1 MSKPVTFLLSKV
13 KGDRYI
19 WLVVF
24 VLSVVSLL
32 AVYSSTE
39 TLAYKSAG
47 GNTEYYLIKHFI
59 IMVFGIILMYLSHLI
74 PYKYYSRIAQI
85 LLWLS
90 VPALIYTMTIAPEV
104 NDASRWIT
112 LPVINLT
119 FQTSDLAR
127 FALIMYTARVLSKKQ
142 EKIESF
148 KEAFIPVILP
158 IAIICALILPENLST
173 ASVLFFSCIVLMF
186 VGRVKFKYIMLT
198 VGAGIVLLGIIIG
211 LSYLLPDVGRLGTWN
226 SRVESFISGGTE
238 DDSFQTDQAKI
249 AIAKGMIFGVGPG
262 NSTQKDFLPY
272 PYADFIYATI
282 IEEYGMIGGIFLIFL
297 YLVLLYRCIKI
308 VTKAPSSF
316 GALLA
321 VGLGLV
327 LTIQAFV
334 NMGVAVHLL
343 PTTGLTLPLVSMG
356 GTSLWFT
363 SLSIGIILS
372 VSREIELKEEKEIN
386 QAEGMEEL
394 AEQVMEED
402 ENELEEVALEAI
414 SEEPKTKKTKA

>member
-1 MSKPVTFLLSKV
+1 MSNSIQYLFSRVR
-13 KGDRYI
+13 GDRYI

-24 VLSVVSLL
+24 VLSVFSIL

-39 TLAYKSAG
+39 TLAYRSAG
-47 GNTEYYLIKHFI
+47 GNTEYYLVKHSVI
-59 IMVFGIILMYLSHLI
+59 LLFGIVLMYLSHLI

-90 VPALIYTMTIAPEV
+90 VPALLYTMFLAPEV

-142 EKIESF
+142 DKVDSF

-173 ASVLFFSCIVLMF
+173 ASVLFFTCIVLMF
-186 VGRVKFKYIMLT
+186 VGRVKFKYILLT
-198 VGAGIVLLGIIIG
+198 IGAGIVLIG
-211 LSYLLPDVGRLGTWN
+211 LIIALAYAFPHVGRMGTWKA
-226 SRVESFISGGTE
+226 RVDSFVDGGTS
-238 DDSFQTDQAKI
+238 DDTYQVDQAKI
-249 AIAKGMIFGVGPG
+249 AIAKGGVFGVGPG

-272 PYADFIYATI
+272 PYADFIFATI
-282 IEEYGMIGGIFLIFL
+282 LEEYGLMGGIFVIFL
-297 YLVLLYRCIKI
+297 YLVFLYRCIKI
-308 VTKAPSSF
+308 VVKAPTSF

-321 VGLGLV
+321 VGLGLC
-327 LTIQAFV
+327 LCIQAFI

-372 VSREIELKEEKEIN
+372 VSREIEKADEVE
-386 QAEGMEEL
+386 
-394 AEQVMEED
+394 EED
-402 ENELEEVALEAI
+402 EQTETEEQ
-414 SEEPKTKKTKA
+414 SEEEPELAK

>member
-1 MSKPVTFLLSKV
+1 MSNSITYLLSKI

-24 VLSVVSLL
+24 LLSVFSIL

-39 TLAYKSAG
+39 TLAYRSAG
-47 GNTEYYLIKHFI
+47 GNTEYYLVKHSTI
-59 IMVFGIILMYLSHLI
+59 LLFGIFLMYLSHLI

-90 VPALIYTMTIAPEV
+90 VPALIYTMFSGSEV

-142 EKIESF
+142 EKVDSF

-158 IAIICALILPENLST
+158 IAIICALILPDNLST
-173 ASVLFFSCIVLMF
+173 ASVLFFTCIVLMF
-186 VGRVKFKYIMLT
+186 IGRVNFKYIMLT
-198 VGAGIVLLGIIIG
+198 VGAGIILLSVVIG
-211 LSYLLPDVGRLGTWN
+211 LSYLMPDVGRLGTWN
-226 SRVESFISGGTE
+226 SRVESFIHGGS
-238 DDSFQTDQAKI
+238 DDSDYQVVQSKI
-249 AIAKGMIFGVGPG
+249 AIAKGMVFGVGPG

-272 PYADFIYATI
+272 PYADFIYSTI
-282 IEEYGMIGGIFLIFL
+282 IEEYGMIGGIIIIFL

-308 VTKAPSSF
+308 VSKAPSSF
-316 GALLA
+316 GAFLA
-321 VGLGLV
+321 VGLGLC
-327 LTIQAFV
+327 LCIQAFV

-356 GTSLWFT
+356 GTSLWFS
-363 SLSIGIILS
+363 SLSLGIILS
-372 VSREIELKEEKEIN
+372 VSREIEMAEEKEKEEEE
-386 QAEGMEEL
+386 EGATET
-394 AEQVMEED
+394 ED
-402 ENELEEVALEAI
+402 NETVNET
-414 SEEPKTKKTKA
+414 EPVIA

>member
-1 MSKPVTFLLSKV
+1 MSESIQYVFNRV
-13 KGDRYI
+13 RGDRYI

-24 VLSVVSLL
+24 LLSVFSIL

-47 GNTEYYLIKHFI
+47 GNTEYYLVKHSVI
-59 IMVFGIILMYLSHLI
+59 LLFGIVLMYLSHLI
-74 PYKYYSRIAQI
+74 PYRYYSRIAQI

-90 VPALIYTMTIAPEV
+90 VPALLYTMFLAPEV

-142 EKIESF
+142 DKVHSF
-148 KEAFIPVILP
+148 KEAFVPVILP

-173 ASVLFFSCIVLMF
+173 ASVLFFTCIVLMF
-186 VGRVKFKYIMLT
+186 VGRVNFKYIALT
-198 VGAGIVLLGIIIG
+198 ILAGMVLISVIIAMA
-211 LSYLLPDVGRLGTWN
+211 YAFPNVGRLGTWKA
-226 SRVESFISGGTE
+226 RV
-238 DDSFQTDQAKI
+238 DSFVDGGDSDDLYQTNQAKI
-249 AIAKGMIFGVGPG
+249 AIAKGGVLGVGPG
-262 NSTQKDFLPY
+262 NSTQKEFLPY
-272 PYADFIYATI
+272 PYADFIFATI
-282 IEEYGMIGGIFLIFL
+282 LEEYGLVGGLIMIFL
-297 YLVLLYRCIKI
+297 YLTFLYRCIRI
-308 VTKAPSSF
+308 VLKAPTSF

-321 VGLGLV
+321 VGLGLS
-327 LTIQAFV
+327 LCIQAFI

-363 SLSIGIILS
+363 SISIGIILS
-372 VSREIELKEEKEIN
+372 VSREIEMPE
-386 QAEGMEEL
+386 
-394 AEQVMEED
+394 
-402 ENELEEVALEAI
+402 ELEEE
-414 SEEPKTKKTKA
+414 EEPAAEIEETDSNPVTT

>member
-1 MSKPVTFLLSKV
+1 MNKPVTFLLSKV

-24 VLSVVSLL
+24 VLSVFSIL

-47 GNTEYYLIKHFI
+47 GNTEYYLIKHTTI
-59 IMVFGIILMYLSHLI
+59 LLFGIFLMYLSHLI
-74 PYKYYSRIAQI
+74 PFKYYSRIAQI
-85 LLWLS
+85 LLWVS
-90 VPALIYTMTIAPEV
+90 IPALLYTMLLGEEV

-142 EKIESF
+142 DKIDSF

-173 ASVLFFSCIVLMF
+173 SIVLFFTCIVLMF
-186 VGRVKFKYIMLT
+186 VGRVNFKYIMLT
-198 VGAGIVLLGIIIG
+198 IGSGLVLLSIIIG
-211 LSYLLPDVGRLGTWN
+211 LSYLLPDQGRLGTWN
-226 SRVESFISGGTE
+226 TRVESFIHGGDNDE
-238 DDSFQTDQAKI
+238 NYQIEQAKI
-249 AIAKGMIFGVGPG
+249 AIAKGKILGVGPG

-282 IEEYGMIGGIFLIFL
+282 IEEYGIVGGIIFIFL
-297 YLVLLYRCIKI
+297 YLVFLYRCIKI
-308 VTKAPSSF
+308 VSKAPSSF
-316 GALLA
+316 GAFLA
-321 VGLGLV
+321 VGLGLC
-327 LTIQAFV
+327 LCIQAFA

-372 VSREIELKEEKEIN
+372 VSREIEMKAEKELKQAEEVDEVGVEQKEE
-386 QAEGMEEL
+386 A
-394 AEQVMEED
+394 A
-402 ENELEEVALEAI
+402 
-414 SEEPKTKKTKA
+414 

>member
-1 MSKPVTFLLSKV
+1 MSESIQYVFNRV
-13 KGDRYI
+13 RGDRYI

-24 VLSVVSLL
+24 LLSVFSIL

-47 GNTEYYLIKHFI
+47 GNTEYYLVKHSVI
-59 IMVFGIILMYLSHLI
+59 LLFGIVLMYLSHLI
-74 PYKYYSRIAQI
+74 PYRYYSRIAQI

-90 VPALIYTMTIAPEV
+90 VPALLYTMFLAPEV

-142 EKIESF
+142 DKVHSF
-148 KEAFIPVILP
+148 KEAFVPVILP

-173 ASVLFFSCIVLMF
+173 ASVLFFTCIVLMF
-186 VGRVKFKYIMLT
+186 VGRVNFKYIALT
-198 VGAGIVLLGIIIG
+198 ILAGMVLISVIIAMA
-211 LSYLLPDVGRLGTWN
+211 YAFPNVGRLGTWKA
-226 SRVESFISGGTE
+226 RV
-238 DDSFQTDQAKI
+238 DSFVDGGDSDDLYQTNQAKI
-249 AIAKGMIFGVGPG
+249 AIAKGGVLGVGPG
-262 NSTQKDFLPY
+262 NSTQKEFLPY
-272 PYADFIYATI
+272 PYADFIFATI
-282 IEEYGMIGGIFLIFL
+282 LEEYGLVGGLIMIFL
-297 YLVLLYRCIKI
+297 YLTFLYRCIRI
-308 VTKAPSSF
+308 VLKAPTSF

-321 VGLGLV
+321 VGLGLS
-327 LTIQAFV
+327 LCIQAFI

-363 SLSIGIILS
+363 SISIGIILS
-372 VSREIELKEEKEIN
+372 VSREIELPE
-386 QAEGMEEL
+386 
-394 AEQVMEED
+394 
-402 ENELEEVALEAI
+402 ELEEEVQKDEVTDEA
-414 SEEPKTKKTKA
+414 EPADVDTATA

>member
-59 IMVFGIILMYLSHLI
+59 IMVFGILLMYLSHLI

-211 LSYLLPDVGRLGTWN
+211 LSYLLPDIGRLGTWN
-226 SRVESFISGGTE
+226 SRVESFINGGTE

-249 AIAKGMIFGVGPG
+249 AIAKGMVFGVGPG

-272 PYADFIYATI
+272 PYADFIYGRSM
-282 IEEYGMIGGIFLIFL
+282 EEYSMIGGIFIIFL
-297 YLVLLYRCIKI
+297 YLVFLYRCIKI
-308 VTKAPSSF
+308 VAKAPSSF

-372 VSREIELKEEKEIN
+372 VSREIEMKEEEEIN

-394 AEQVMEED
+394 AENVMEED
-402 ENELEEVALEAI
+402 EIVLEDIAVDAI
-414 SEEPKTKKTKA
+414 STTNKKTKA

>member
-1 MSKPVTFLLSKV
+1 MSQPVTYMLSKV

-24 VLSVVSLL
+24 VLSVFSIL

-47 GNTEYYLIKHFI
+47 GNTEYYLIKHTTI
-59 IMVFGIILMYLSHLI
+59 LIFGIFLMYLSHLI
-74 PYKYYSRIAQI
+74 PFKYYSRIAQI
-85 LLWLS
+85 LLWIS
-90 VPALIYTMTIAPEV
+90 VPALLYTMFLAPEV

-127 FALIMYTARVLSKKQ
+127 FALIMYTARILSKTQDKVD
-142 EKIESF
+142 SF
-148 KEAFIPVILP
+148 KEAFVPVILP

-173 ASVLFFSCIVLMF
+173 ASVLFFTCIVLMF
-186 VGRVKFKYIMLT
+186 VGRVNFKYIMLT
-198 VGAGIVLLGIIIG
+198 IGAGIVLLGIVIG

-226 SRVESFISGGTE
+226 TRVETFISGGDGDE
-238 DDSFQTDQAKI
+238 EFQVEQAKI
-249 AIAKGMIFGVGPG
+249 AIAQGRILGVGPG
-262 NSTQKDFLPY
+262 NSTQKDILPY
-272 PYADFIYATI
+272 PYADFIFATI
-282 IEEYGMIGGIFLIFL
+282 IEEYGLFGAVVFIFL

-308 VTKAPSSF
+308 VIKAPSSF

-321 VGLGLV
+321 VGLGLC
-327 LTIQAFV
+327 LTIQAFA
-334 NMGVAVHLL
+334 NMAVAVHLV

-372 VSREIELKEEKEIN
+372 VSREIEVKEEKDLAKTEEEEEI
-386 QAEGMEEL
+386 ETEE
-394 AEQVMEED
+394 E
-402 ENELEEVALEAI
+402 
-414 SEEPKTKKTKA
+414 

>member
-1 MSKPVTFLLSKV
+1 MSNSIQYLFSRVR
-13 KGDRYI
+13 GDRYI

-24 VLSVVSLL
+24 VLSVFSIL

-39 TLAYKSAG
+39 TLAYRSAG
-47 GNTEYYLIKHFI
+47 GNTEYYLVKHSVI
-59 IMVFGIILMYLSHLI
+59 LLFGIVLMYLSHLI

-90 VPALIYTMTIAPEV
+90 VPALLYTMFLAPEV

-142 EKIESF
+142 DKVDSF

-173 ASVLFFSCIVLMF
+173 ASVLFFTCIVLMF
-186 VGRVKFKYIMLT
+186 VGRVKFKYILLT
-198 VGAGIVLLGIIIG
+198 IGAGILLIG
-211 LSYLLPDVGRLGTWN
+211 LIIALAYAFPHVGRMGTWKA
-226 SRVESFISGGTE
+226 RVDSFVDGGTS
-238 DDSFQTDQAKI
+238 DDTYQVDQAKI
-249 AIAKGMIFGVGPG
+249 AIAKGGVFGVGPG

-272 PYADFIYATI
+272 PYADFIFATI
-282 IEEYGMIGGIFLIFL
+282 LEEYGLMGGIFVIFL
-297 YLVLLYRCIKI
+297 YLVFLYRCIKI
-308 VTKAPSSF
+308 VVKAPTSF

-321 VGLGLV
+321 VGLGLC
-327 LTIQAFV
+327 LCIQAFI

-372 VSREIELKEEKEIN
+372 VSREIEKADEVE
-386 QAEGMEEL
+386 
-394 AEQVMEED
+394 EED
-402 ENELEEVALEAI
+402 EQTETEEQ
-414 SEEPKTKKTKA
+414 SEEEPELAK

>member
-1 MSKPVTFLLSKV
+1 MLSKV

-24 VLSVVSLL
+24 VLSVFSIL

-47 GNTEYYLIKHFI
+47 GNTEYYLIKHTTI
-59 IMVFGIILMYLSHLI
+59 LIFGIFLMYLSHLI
-74 PYKYYSRIAQI
+74 PFKYYSRIAQI

-90 VPALIYTMTIAPEV
+90 VPALLYTMFLAPEV

-127 FALIMYTARVLSKKQ
+127 FALIMYTARILSKTQDKVD
-142 EKIESF
+142 SF
-148 KEAFIPVILP
+148 KEAFVPVILP

-173 ASVLFFSCIVLMF
+173 ASVLFFTCIVLMF
-186 VGRVKFKYIMLT
+186 VGRVNFKYIMLT
-198 VGAGIVLLGIIIG
+198 IGAGIVLLGIVIG

-226 SRVESFISGGTE
+226 TRVESFINGGDGDE
-238 DDSFQTDQAKI
+238 EFQVEQAKI
-249 AIAKGMIFGVGPG
+249 AIAQGGILGVGPG
-262 NSTQKDFLPY
+262 NSTQKDILPY
-272 PYADFIYATI
+272 PYADFIFATI
-282 IEEYGMIGGIFLIFL
+282 IEEYGLFGAVVFIFL

-308 VTKAPSSF
+308 VIKAPSSF

-321 VGLGLV
+321 VGLGLC
-327 LTIQAFV
+327 LTIQAFA
-334 NMGVAVHLL
+334 NMAVAVHLV

-372 VSREIELKEEKEIN
+372 VSREIEVKEEKDSAK
-386 QAEGMEEL
+386 AEE
-394 AEQVMEED
+394 EED
-402 ENELEEVALEAI
+402 IILEEE
-414 SEEPKTKKTKA
+414 

>member
-1 MSKPVTFLLSKV
+1 MLSKV

-24 VLSVVSLL
+24 VLSVFSIL

-47 GNTEYYLIKHFI
+47 GNTEYYLIKHTTI
-59 IMVFGIILMYLSHLI
+59 LIFGIFLMYLSHLI
-74 PYKYYSRIAQI
+74 PFKYYSRIAQI
-85 LLWLS
+85 LLWIS
-90 VPALIYTMTIAPEV
+90 VPALLYTMFLAPEV

-127 FALIMYTARVLSKKQ
+127 FALIMYTARILSKTQDKVD
-142 EKIESF
+142 SF
-148 KEAFIPVILP
+148 KEAFVPVILP

-173 ASVLFFSCIVLMF
+173 ASVLFFTCIVLMF
-186 VGRVKFKYIMLT
+186 VGRVNFKYIMLT
-198 VGAGIVLLGIIIG
+198 IGSGIVLLGIVIG
-211 LSYLLPDVGRLGTWN
+211 LSYLLPEIGRLGTWN
-226 SRVESFISGGTE
+226 TRVESFINGG
-238 DDSFQTDQAKI
+238 DDDEEFQVEQAKI
-249 AIAKGMIFGVGPG
+249 AIAQGGILGVGPG
-262 NSTQKDFLPY
+262 NSTQKDILPY
-272 PYADFIYATI
+272 PYADFIFATI
-282 IEEYGMIGGIFLIFL
+282 IEEYGLFGAVVFIFL

-308 VTKAPSSF
+308 VIKAPSSF

-321 VGLGLV
+321 VGLGLC
-327 LTIQAFV
+327 LTIQAFA
-334 NMGVAVHLL
+334 NMAVAVHLV

-372 VSREIELKEEKEIN
+372 VSREIEVKEEKDSAKSE
-386 QAEGMEEL
+386 ETEMEE
-394 AEQVMEED
+394 EI
-402 ENELEEVALEAI
+402 I
-414 SEEPKTKKTKA
+414 SE

>member
-1 MSKPVTFLLSKV
+1 MSESIQYVFNRV
-13 KGDRYI
+13 RGDRYI

-24 VLSVVSLL
+24 LLSVFSIL

-47 GNTEYYLIKHFI
+47 GNTEYYLVKHSVI
-59 IMVFGIILMYLSHLI
+59 LLFGIVLMYLSHLI
-74 PYKYYSRIAQI
+74 PYRYYSRIAQI

-90 VPALIYTMTIAPEV
+90 VPALLYTMFLAPEV

-142 EKIESF
+142 DKVHSF
-148 KEAFIPVILP
+148 KEAFVPVILP

-173 ASVLFFSCIVLMF
+173 ASVLFFTCIVLMF
-186 VGRVKFKYIMLT
+186 VGRVNFKYIALT
-198 VGAGIVLLGIIIG
+198 ILAGMVLISVIIAMA
-211 LSYLLPDVGRLGTWN
+211 YAFPNVGRLGTWKA
-226 SRVESFISGGTE
+226 RV
-238 DDSFQTDQAKI
+238 DSFVDGGDSDDLYQTNQAKI
-249 AIAKGMIFGVGPG
+249 AIAKGGVLGVGPG
-262 NSTQKDFLPY
+262 NSTQKEFLPY
-272 PYADFIYATI
+272 PYADFIFATI
-282 IEEYGMIGGIFLIFL
+282 LEEYGLVGGLIMIFL
-297 YLVLLYRCIKI
+297 YLTFLYRCIRI
-308 VTKAPSSF
+308 VLKAPTSF

-321 VGLGLV
+321 VGLGLS
-327 LTIQAFV
+327 LCIQAFI

-363 SLSIGIILS
+363 SISIGIILS
-372 VSREIELKEEKEIN
+372 VSREIEMPE
-386 QAEGMEEL
+386 
-394 AEQVMEED
+394 
-402 ENELEEVALEAI
+402 ELEEEAEPAAEI
-414 SEEPKTKKTKA
+414 EETDSNPVTT

>member
-1 MSKPVTFLLSKV
+1 MSQPVTYMLSKV

-24 VLSVVSLL
+24 VLSVFSIL

-47 GNTEYYLIKHFI
+47 GNTEYYLIKHTTI
-59 IMVFGIILMYLSHLI
+59 LIFGIFLMYLSHLI
-74 PYKYYSRIAQI
+74 PFKYYSRIAQI
-85 LLWLS
+85 LLWIS
-90 VPALIYTMTIAPEV
+90 VPALLYTMFLAPEV

-127 FALIMYTARVLSKKQ
+127 FALIMYTARILSKTQDKVD
-142 EKIESF
+142 SF
-148 KEAFIPVILP
+148 KEAFVPVILP

-173 ASVLFFSCIVLMF
+173 ASVLFFTCIVLMF
-186 VGRVKFKYIMLT
+186 VGRVNFKYIMLT
-198 VGAGIVLLGIIIG
+198 IGAGIVLLGIVIG

-226 SRVESFISGGTE
+226 TRVESFINGG
-238 DDSFQTDQAKI
+238 DDNEEFQVEQAKI
-249 AIAKGMIFGVGPG
+249 AIAQGGILGVGPG
-262 NSTQKDFLPY
+262 NSTQKDILPY
-272 PYADFIYATI
+272 PYADFIFATI
-282 IEEYGMIGGIFLIFL
+282 IEEYGLFGAVVFIFL

-308 VTKAPSSF
+308 VIKAPSSF

-321 VGLGLV
+321 VGLGLC
-327 LTIQAFV
+327 LTIQAFA
-334 NMGVAVHLL
+334 NMAVAVHLV

-372 VSREIELKEEKEIN
+372 VSREIEVKEEKDSAK
-386 QAEGMEEL
+386 AEE
-394 AEQVMEED
+394 EED
-402 ENELEEVALEAI
+402 VVLEED
-414 SEEPKTKKTKA
+414 

>member
-1 MSKPVTFLLSKV
+1 MSNSIQYLFSRVR
-13 KGDRYI
+13 GDRYI

-24 VLSVVSLL
+24 VLSVFSIL

-39 TLAYKSAG
+39 TLAYRSAG
-47 GNTEYYLIKHFI
+47 GNTEYYLVKHSVI
-59 IMVFGIILMYLSHLI
+59 LLFGIVLMYLSHLI

-90 VPALIYTMTIAPEV
+90 VPALLYTMFLAPEV

-142 EKIESF
+142 DKVDSF

-173 ASVLFFSCIVLMF
+173 ASVLFFTCIVLMF
-186 VGRVKFKYIMLT
+186 VGRVKFKYILLT
-198 VGAGIVLLGIIIG
+198 IGAGIVLIGVIIA
-211 LSYLLPDVGRLGTWN
+211 LAYAFPHVGRMGTWKA
-226 SRVESFISGGTE
+226 RVDSFVDGGTA
-238 DDSFQTDQAKI
+238 DDTYQVDQAKI
-249 AIAKGMIFGVGPG
+249 AIAKGGIFGVGPG

-272 PYADFIYATI
+272 PYADFIFATI
-282 IEEYGMIGGIFLIFL
+282 LEEYGLLGGLFVIFL
-297 YLVLLYRCIKI
+297 YLVFLYRCIKI
-308 VTKAPSSF
+308 VVKAPTSF

-321 VGLGLV
+321 VGLGLC
-327 LTIQAFV
+327 LCIQAFI

-372 VSREIELKEEKEIN
+372 VSREIEKDDEE
-386 QAEGMEEL
+386 
-394 AEQVMEED
+394 
-402 ENELEEVALEAI
+402 EEVAENAAPEDNSDEELEP
-414 SEEPKTKKTKA
+414 ETV

>member
-1 MSKPVTFLLSKV
+1 MSESIQYVFNRV
-13 KGDRYI
+13 RGDRYI

-24 VLSVVSLL
+24 LLSVFSIL

-47 GNTEYYLIKHFI
+47 GNTEYYLVKHSVI
-59 IMVFGIILMYLSHLI
+59 LLFGIVLMYLSHLI
-74 PYKYYSRIAQI
+74 PYRYYSRIAQI

-90 VPALIYTMTIAPEV
+90 VPALLYTMFLAPEV

-142 EKIESF
+142 DKVHSF
-148 KEAFIPVILP
+148 KEAFVPVILP

-173 ASVLFFSCIVLMF
+173 ASVLFFTCIVLMF
-186 VGRVKFKYIMLT
+186 VGRVNFKYIALT
-198 VGAGIVLLGIIIG
+198 ILAGMVLISVIIAMA
-211 LSYLLPDVGRLGTWN
+211 YAFPNVGRLGTWKA
-226 SRVESFISGGTE
+226 RV
-238 DDSFQTDQAKI
+238 DSFVDGGDSDDLYQTNQAKI
-249 AIAKGMIFGVGPG
+249 AIAKGGVLGVGPG
-262 NSTQKDFLPY
+262 NSTQKEFLPY
-272 PYADFIYATI
+272 PYADFIFATI
-282 IEEYGMIGGIFLIFL
+282 LEEYGLVGGLIMIFL
-297 YLVLLYRCIKI
+297 YLTFLYRCIRI
-308 VTKAPSSF
+308 VLKAPTSF

-321 VGLGLV
+321 VGLGLS
-327 LTIQAFV
+327 LCIQAFI

-363 SLSIGIILS
+363 SISIGIILS
-372 VSREIELKEEKEIN
+372 VSREIEMPE
-386 QAEGMEEL
+386 
-394 AEQVMEED
+394 
-402 ENELEEVALEAI
+402 ELEEEVEPAAEI
-414 SEEPKTKKTKA
+414 EETDSNPVTT

>member
-1 MSKPVTFLLSKV
+1 MSKPVQYVFNKV
-13 KGDRYI
+13 HGDRYI

-24 VLSVVSLL
+24 VLSVFSIL

-47 GNTEYYLIKHFI
+47 GNTEYYLIKHSVI
-59 IMVFGIILMYLSHLI
+59 LLFGIMLMYLSHLI
-74 PYKYYSRIAQI
+74 PYRYYSRIAQI
-85 LLWLS
+85 LMWLS
-90 VPALIYTMTIAPEV
+90 VPALLYTMFLAPEV

-142 EKIESF
+142 DKVDSF
-148 KEAFIPVILP
+148 KEAFVPVIMP

-173 ASVLFFSCIVLMF
+173 ASVLFFTCIVLMF
-186 VGRVKFKYIMLT
+186 VGRVNFKYIALT
-198 VGAGIVLLGIIIG
+198 ILAGMVLIGVIIAMA
-211 LSYLLPDVGRLGTWN
+211 YAFPNVGRLGTWKA
-226 SRVESFISGGTE
+226 RVDTFVDGGDA
-238 DDSFQTDQAKI
+238 DDTYQTDQAKI
-249 AIAKGMIFGVGPG
+249 AIAQGGIFGVGPG

-272 PYADFIYATI
+272 PYADFIFATI
-282 IEEYGMIGGIFLIFL
+282 LEEYGLAGGLIVIFL
-297 YLVLLYRCIKI
+297 YLAFLYRCIRI
-308 VTKAPSSF
+308 VLKAPTSF

-321 VGLGLV
+321 VGLGLS
-327 LTIQAFV
+327 LCIQAFI
-334 NMGVAVHLL
+334 NMGVAVHLF

-372 VSREIELKEEKEIN
+372 VSREIEQPEAETEETPAEESDATEI
-386 QAEGMEEL
+386 EET
-394 AEQVMEED
+394 EET
-402 ENELEEVALEAI
+402 ETIIPA
-414 SEEPKTKKTKA
+414 KK

>member
-1 MSKPVTFLLSKV
+1 MSESIQYVFNRV
-13 KGDRYI
+13 RGDRYI

-24 VLSVVSLL
+24 LLSVFSIL

-47 GNTEYYLIKHFI
+47 GNTEYYLIKHSVI
-59 IMVFGIILMYLSHLI
+59 LLFGIVLMYMSHLI
-74 PYKYYSRIAQI
+74 PYRYYSRIAQI

-90 VPALIYTMTIAPEV
+90 VPALLYTMFLAPEV

-142 EKIESF
+142 DKVHSF

-173 ASVLFFSCIVLMF
+173 ASVLFFTCIVLMF
-186 VGRVKFKYIMLT
+186 VGRVKFKYIALT
-198 VGAGIVLLGIIIG
+198 ILAVLVLISVIIAMA
-211 LSYLLPDVGRLGTWN
+211 YAFPQVGRLGTWKA
-226 SRVESFISGGTE
+226 RVDAFVDGGDA
-238 DDSFQTDQAKI
+238 DDLYQTNQAKI
-249 AIAKGMIFGVGPG
+249 AIAQGGVLGVGPG

-272 PYADFIYATI
+272 PYADFIFATI
-282 IEEYGMIGGIFLIFL
+282 LEEYGLVGGLIMIFL
-297 YLVLLYRCIKI
+297 YLAFLYRCIRI
-308 VTKAPSSF
+308 VLKAPTSF

-321 VGLGLV
+321 VGLGLS
-327 LTIQAFV
+327 LCIQAFI

-372 VSREIELKEEKEIN
+372 VSREIEATEGEE
-386 QAEGMEEL
+386 AL
-394 AEQVMEED
+394 AD
-402 ENELEEVALEAI
+402 ESALEADAPI
-414 SEEPKTKKTKA
+414 DAESTEA

>member
-1 MSKPVTFLLSKV
+1 MLSKV

-24 VLSVVSLL
+24 VLSVFSIL

-47 GNTEYYLIKHFI
+47 GNTEYYLIKHTTI
-59 IMVFGIILMYLSHLI
+59 LIFGIFLMYLSHLI
-74 PYKYYSRIAQI
+74 PFKYYSRIAQI
-85 LLWLS
+85 LLWIS
-90 VPALIYTMTIAPEV
+90 VPALLYTMFLAPEV

-127 FALIMYTARVLSKKQ
+127 FALIMYTARILSKTQDKVD
-142 EKIESF
+142 SF
-148 KEAFIPVILP
+148 KEAFVPVILP

-173 ASVLFFSCIVLMF
+173 ASVLFFTCIVLMF
-186 VGRVKFKYIMLT
+186 VGRVNFKYIMLT
-198 VGAGIVLLGIIIG
+198 IGSGIVLLGIVIG
-211 LSYLLPDVGRLGTWN
+211 LSYLIPDVGRLGTWN
-226 SRVESFISGGTE
+226 TRVESFINGG
-238 DDSFQTDQAKI
+238 DDDEEFQVEQAKI
-249 AIAKGMIFGVGPG
+249 AIAQGGILGVGPG
-262 NSTQKDFLPY
+262 NSTQKDILPY
-272 PYADFIYATI
+272 PYADFIFATI
-282 IEEYGMIGGIFLIFL
+282 IEEYGLFGAVVFIFL

-308 VTKAPSSF
+308 VIKAPSSF

-321 VGLGLV
+321 VGLGLC
-327 LTIQAFV
+327 LTIQAFA
-334 NMGVAVHLL
+334 NMAVAVHLV

-372 VSREIELKEEKEIN
+372 VSREIEVKEEKDSAKSE
-386 QAEGMEEL
+386 ETEMEE
-394 AEQVMEED
+394 EI
-402 ENELEEVALEAI
+402 I
-414 SEEPKTKKTKA
+414 SE

>member
-1 MSKPVTFLLSKV
+1 MSKPVQYVFNKV
-13 KGDRYI
+13 HGDRYI

-24 VLSVVSLL
+24 VLSVFSIL

-47 GNTEYYLIKHFI
+47 GNTEYYLIKHSVI
-59 IMVFGIILMYLSHLI
+59 LLFGIVLMYLSHLI
-74 PYKYYSRIAQI
+74 PYRYYSRIAQI

-90 VPALIYTMTIAPEV
+90 VPALMYTMFLAPEV

-142 EKIESF
+142 DKVDSF
-148 KEAFIPVILP
+148 KEAFVPVIMP

-173 ASVLFFSCIVLMF
+173 ASVLFFTCIVLMF
-186 VGRVKFKYIMLT
+186 VGRVNFKYIALT
-198 VGAGIVLLGIIIG
+198 ILAGMVLIGVIIAMA
-211 LSYLLPDVGRLGTWN
+211 YAFPNVGRLGTWKA
-226 SRVESFISGGTE
+226 RVDTFVEGGDA
-238 DDSFQTDQAKI
+238 DDTYQTDQAKI
-249 AIAKGMIFGVGPG
+249 AIAKGGILGVGPG

-272 PYADFIYATI
+272 PYADFIFATI
-282 IEEYGMIGGIFLIFL
+282 LEEYGLVGGLIMIFL
-297 YLVLLYRCIKI
+297 YLAFLYRCIRI
-308 VTKAPSSF
+308 VLKAPTSF

-321 VGLGLV
+321 VGLGLS
-327 LTIQAFV
+327 LCIQAFI

-372 VSREIELKEEKEIN
+372 VSREIEKPEEE
-386 QAEGMEEL
+386 
-394 AEQVMEED
+394 EED
-402 ENELEEVALEAI
+402 AESVESDEET
-414 SEEPKTKKTKA
+414 EEEMDEETPAPQTKK

>member
-1 MSKPVTFLLSKV
+1 MSQPVSYLLSKV

-24 VLSVVSLL
+24 VLSVFSVL

-47 GNTEYYLIKHFI
+47 GNTEYYLIKHSTI
-59 IMVFGIILMYLSHLI
+59 LIFGIFLMYLSHLI
-74 PYKYYSRIAQI
+74 PFKYYSRIAQI

-90 VPALIYTMTIAPEV
+90 VPALLYTMFLAPEV

-127 FALIMYTARVLSKKQ
+127 FALIMYTARILSKTQDKVD
-142 EKIESF
+142 SF
-148 KEAFIPVILP
+148 KEAFVPVILP

-173 ASVLFFSCIVLMF
+173 ASVLFFTCIVLMF
-186 VGRVKFKYIMLT
+186 VGRVNFKYILLT
-198 VGAGIVLLGIIIG
+198 IGSGIVLLAIVIG
-211 LSYLLPDVGRLGTWN
+211 LSYLFPNVGRLGTWN
-226 SRVESFISGGTE
+226 TRVESFVHGGNGDE
-238 DDSFQTDQAKI
+238 EFQVQQAKI
-249 AIAKGMIFGVGPG
+249 AIAQGQILGVGPG
-262 NSTQKDFLPY
+262 NSTQKDILPY

-282 IEEYGMIGGIFLIFL
+282 IEEYGLVGGVFFIFL

-308 VTKAPSSF
+308 VIKAPSSF
-316 GALLA
+316 GAFLA
-321 VGLGLV
+321 VGLGLC
-327 LTIQAFV
+327 LTIQAFA
-334 NMGVAVHLL
+334 NMAVAVHLV

-372 VSREIELKEEKEIN
+372 VSREIEINEIKDYAKVEAEEEKLLEDN
-386 QAEGMEEL
+386 PEE
-394 AEQVMEED
+394 
-402 ENELEEVALEAI
+402 
-414 SEEPKTKKTKA
+414 S

>member
-1 MSKPVTFLLSKV
+1 MSKPVQYVFNKV
-13 KGDRYI
+13 HGDRYI

-24 VLSVVSLL
+24 VLSVFSIL

-47 GNTEYYLIKHFI
+47 GNTEYYLIKHSVI
-59 IMVFGIILMYLSHLI
+59 LLFGIVLMYLSHLI
-74 PYKYYSRIAQI
+74 PYRYYSRIAQI

-90 VPALIYTMTIAPEV
+90 VPALMYTMFLAPEV

-142 EKIESF
+142 DKVDSF
-148 KEAFIPVILP
+148 KEAFVPVIMP

-173 ASVLFFSCIVLMF
+173 ASVLFFTCIVLMF
-186 VGRVKFKYIMLT
+186 VGRVNFKYIALT
-198 VGAGIVLLGIIIG
+198 ILAGMVLIGVIIAMA
-211 LSYLLPDVGRLGTWN
+211 YAFPNVGRLGTWKA
-226 SRVESFISGGTE
+226 RVDTFVEGGDA
-238 DDSFQTDQAKI
+238 DDTYQTDQAKI
-249 AIAKGMIFGVGPG
+249 AIAKGGILGVGPG

-272 PYADFIYATI
+272 PYADFIFATI
-282 IEEYGMIGGIFLIFL
+282 LEEYGLVGGLIMIFL
-297 YLVLLYRCIKI
+297 YLAFLYRCIRI
-308 VTKAPSSF
+308 VLKAPTSF

-321 VGLGLV
+321 VGLGLS
-327 LTIQAFV
+327 LCIQAFI

-372 VSREIELKEEKEIN
+372 VSREIEKPEEE
-386 QAEGMEEL
+386 
-394 AEQVMEED
+394 EED
-402 ENELEEVALEAI
+402 TESAETDEET
-414 SEEPKTKKTKA
+414 EEEMDEETPAPQTKK

>member
-59 IMVFGIILMYLSHLI
+59 IMVFGILLMYLSHLI

-198 VGAGIVLLGIIIG
+198 VGAGIG
-211 LSYLLPDVGRLGTWN
+211 
-226 SRVESFISGGTE
+226 ES
-238 DDSFQTDQAKI
+238 D
-249 AIAKGMIFGVGPG
+249 P
-262 NSTQKDFLPY
+262 
-272 PYADFIYATI
+272 
-282 IEEYGMIGGIFLIFL
+282 
-297 YLVLLYRCIKI
+297 
-308 VTKAPSSF
+308 
-316 GALLA
+316 
-321 VGLGLV
+321 
-327 LTIQAFV
+327 
-334 NMGVAVHLL
+334 
-343 PTTGLTLPLVSMG
+343 
-356 GTSLWFT
+356 
-363 SLSIGIILS
+363 
-372 VSREIELKEEKEIN
+372 
-386 QAEGMEEL
+386 
-394 AEQVMEED
+394 
-402 ENELEEVALEAI
+402 
-414 SEEPKTKKTKA
+414 

>member
-1 MSKPVTFLLSKV
+1 MSESIQYVFNRV
-13 KGDRYI
+13 RGDRYI

-24 VLSVVSLL
+24 LLSVFSIL

-47 GNTEYYLIKHFI
+47 GNTEYYLIKHSVI
-59 IMVFGIILMYLSHLI
+59 LLFGIVLMYMSHLI
-74 PYKYYSRIAQI
+74 PYRYYSRIAQI

-90 VPALIYTMTIAPEV
+90 VPALLYTMFLAPEV

-142 EKIESF
+142 DKVHSF

-173 ASVLFFSCIVLMF
+173 ASVLFFTCIVLMF
-186 VGRVKFKYIMLT
+186 VGRVKFKYIALT
-198 VGAGIVLLGIIIG
+198 ILAGLVLISVIIAMA
-211 LSYLLPDVGRLGTWN
+211 YAFPQVGRLGTWKA
-226 SRVESFISGGTE
+226 RVDAFVDGGDA
-238 DDSFQTDQAKI
+238 DDLYQTNQAKI
-249 AIAKGMIFGVGPG
+249 AIAQGGVLGVGPG

-272 PYADFIYATI
+272 PYADFIFATI
-282 IEEYGMIGGIFLIFL
+282 LEEYGLVGGLIMIFL
-297 YLVLLYRCIKI
+297 YLAFLYRCIRI
-308 VTKAPSSF
+308 VLKAPTSF

-321 VGLGLV
+321 VGLGLS
-327 LTIQAFV
+327 LCIQAFI

-372 VSREIELKEEKEIN
+372 VSREIEATEGEEALADESASEADAPID
-386 QAEGMEEL
+386 AEST
-394 AEQVMEED
+394 
-402 ENELEEVALEAI
+402 EA
-414 SEEPKTKKTKA
+414 

>member
-1 MSKPVTFLLSKV
+1 MSQPVTYMLSKV

-24 VLSVVSLL
+24 VLSVFSIL

-47 GNTEYYLIKHFI
+47 GNTEYYLIKHTTI
-59 IMVFGIILMYLSHLI
+59 LIFGIFLMYLSHLI
-74 PYKYYSRIAQI
+74 PFKYYSRIAQI

-90 VPALIYTMTIAPEV
+90 VPALLYTMFLAPEV

-127 FALIMYTARVLSKKQ
+127 FALIMYTARILSKTQDKVD
-142 EKIESF
+142 SF
-148 KEAFIPVILP
+148 KEAFVPVILP

-173 ASVLFFSCIVLMF
+173 ASVLFFTCIVLMF
-186 VGRVKFKYIMLT
+186 VGRVNFKYIMLT
-198 VGAGIVLLGIIIG
+198 IGAGIVLLGIVIG

-226 SRVESFISGGTE
+226 TRVESFINGGDGDE
-238 DDSFQTDQAKI
+238 EFQVEQAKI
-249 AIAKGMIFGVGPG
+249 AIAQGGILGVGPG
-262 NSTQKDFLPY
+262 NSTQKDILPY
-272 PYADFIYATI
+272 PYADFIFATI
-282 IEEYGMIGGIFLIFL
+282 IEEYGLFGAVVFIFL

-308 VTKAPSSF
+308 VIKAPSSF

-321 VGLGLV
+321 VGLGLC
-327 LTIQAFV
+327 LTIQAFA
-334 NMGVAVHLL
+334 NMAVAVHLV

-372 VSREIELKEEKEIN
+372 VSREIEVKEEKDSAKIEKEEEIDTE
-386 QAEGMEEL
+386 AE
-394 AEQVMEED
+394 
-402 ENELEEVALEAI
+402 
-414 SEEPKTKKTKA
+414 

>member
-1 MSKPVTFLLSKV
+1 MLSKV

-24 VLSVVSLL
+24 VLSVFSIL

-47 GNTEYYLIKHFI
+47 GNTEYYLIKHTTI
-59 IMVFGIILMYLSHLI
+59 LIFGIFLMYLSHLI
-74 PYKYYSRIAQI
+74 PFKYYSRIAQI

-90 VPALIYTMTIAPEV
+90 VPALLYTMFLAPEV

-127 FALIMYTARVLSKKQ
+127 FALIMYTARILSKTQDKVD
-142 EKIESF
+142 SF
-148 KEAFIPVILP
+148 KEAFVPVILP

-173 ASVLFFSCIVLMF
+173 ASVLFFTCIVLMF
-186 VGRVKFKYIMLT
+186 VGRVNFKYIMLT
-198 VGAGIVLLGIIIG
+198 IGAGIVLLGIVIG

-226 SRVESFISGGTE
+226 TRVESFINGGDGDE
-238 DDSFQTDQAKI
+238 EFQVEQAKI
-249 AIAKGMIFGVGPG
+249 AIAQGGILGVGPG
-262 NSTQKDFLPY
+262 NSTQKDILPY
-272 PYADFIYATI
+272 PYADFIFATI
-282 IEEYGMIGGIFLIFL
+282 IEEYGLFGAVVFIFL

-308 VTKAPSSF
+308 VIKAPSSF

-321 VGLGLV
+321 VGLGLC
-327 LTIQAFV
+327 LTIQAFA
-334 NMGVAVHLL
+334 NMAVAVHLV

-372 VSREIELKEEKEIN
+372 VSREIEVKEEKDSAK
-386 QAEGMEEL
+386 AEE
-394 AEQVMEED
+394 EED
-402 ENELEEVALEAI
+402 VILEEE
-414 SEEPKTKKTKA
+414 

>member
-1 MSKPVTFLLSKV
+1 MSQPVTYMLSKV

-24 VLSVVSLL
+24 VLSVFSIL

-47 GNTEYYLIKHFI
+47 GNTEYYLIKHTTI
-59 IMVFGIILMYLSHLI
+59 LIFGIFLMYLSHLI
-74 PYKYYSRIAQI
+74 PFKYYSRIAQI
-85 LLWLS
+85 LLWIS
-90 VPALIYTMTIAPEV
+90 VPALLYTMFLAPEV

-127 FALIMYTARVLSKKQ
+127 FALIMYTARILSKTQDKVD
-142 EKIESF
+142 SF
-148 KEAFIPVILP
+148 KEAFVPVILP

-173 ASVLFFSCIVLMF
+173 ASVLFFTCIVLMF
-186 VGRVKFKYIMLT
+186 VGRVNFKYIMLT
-198 VGAGIVLLGIIIG
+198 IGAGIVLLGIVIG

-226 SRVESFISGGTE
+226 TRVESFINGG
-238 DDSFQTDQAKI
+238 DDNEEFQVEQAKI
-249 AIAKGMIFGVGPG
+249 AIAQGGILGVGPG
-262 NSTQKDFLPY
+262 NSTQKDILPY
-272 PYADFIYATI
+272 PYADFIFATI
-282 IEEYGMIGGIFLIFL
+282 IEEYGLFGAVVFIFL

-308 VTKAPSSF
+308 VIKAPSSF

-321 VGLGLV
+321 VGLGLC
-327 LTIQAFV
+327 LTIQAFA
-334 NMGVAVHLL
+334 NMAVAVHLV

-372 VSREIELKEEKEIN
+372 VSREIEVKEEKDSAK
-386 QAEGMEEL
+386 AEE
-394 AEQVMEED
+394 EED
-402 ENELEEVALEAI
+402 VILEGE
-414 SEEPKTKKTKA
+414 

>member
-1 MSKPVTFLLSKV
+1 MSESIQYVFNRV
-13 KGDRYI
+13 RGDRYI

-24 VLSVVSLL
+24 LLSVFSIL

-47 GNTEYYLIKHFI
+47 GNTEYYLVKHSVI
-59 IMVFGIILMYLSHLI
+59 LLFGIVLMYLSHLI
-74 PYKYYSRIAQI
+74 PYRYYSRIAQI

-90 VPALIYTMTIAPEV
+90 VPALLYTMFLAPEV

-142 EKIESF
+142 DKVHSF
-148 KEAFIPVILP
+148 KEAFVPVILP

-173 ASVLFFSCIVLMF
+173 ASVLFFTCIVLMF
-186 VGRVKFKYIMLT
+186 VGRVNFKYIALTILAGLMLIS
-198 VGAGIVLLGIIIG
+198 VIIAMA
-211 LSYLLPDVGRLGTWN
+211 YAFPNVGRLGTWKA
-226 SRVESFISGGTE
+226 RVDAFVEGGDS
-238 DDSFQTDQAKI
+238 DDLYQTNQAKI
-249 AIAKGMIFGVGPG
+249 AIAKGGVLGVGPG
-262 NSTQKDFLPY
+262 NSTQKEFLPY
-272 PYADFIYATI
+272 PYADFIFATI
-282 IEEYGMIGGIFLIFL
+282 LEEYGLVGGLIMIFL
-297 YLVLLYRCIKI
+297 YLAFLYRCIRI
-308 VTKAPSSF
+308 VLKAPTSF

-321 VGLGLV
+321 VGLGLS
-327 LTIQAFV
+327 LCIQAFI

-363 SLSIGIILS
+363 SISIGIILS
-372 VSREIELKEEKEIN
+372 VSREIEMPE
-386 QAEGMEEL
+386 
-394 AEQVMEED
+394 
-402 ENELEEVALEAI
+402 ELEEEVEPAAEIEEAD
-414 SEEPKTKKTKA
+414 SNPVTT

>member
-47 GNTEYYLIKHFI
+47 GNTEYYLIKHFV
-59 IMVFGIILMYLSHLI
+59 IMMFGIILMYLCHLI

-90 VPALIYTMTIAPEV
+90 IPALIYTMTLPEV
-104 NDASRWIT
+104 NDAARWIT

-158 IAIICALILPENLST
+158 IAIVCALILPENFST

-308 VTKAPSSF
+308 VAKAPSSF

-414 SEEPKTKKTKA
+414 AEEPKTKKTKA